1 MKDIYTSF
9 LADVDRYVE
18 SLGLS
23 IFLNSRDRDLRIY
36 LSNHSREQII
46 KDLEA
51 MKAKGIHNIEDIIT
65 ELIKK

>member
-23 IFLNSRDRDLRIY
+23 IFLNSRDKRLRIY
-36 LSNHSREQII
+36 LSDNSREQIT

-51 MKAKGIHNIEDIIT
+51 IKAKGIHNIADIIT